1 MKERKRMTIKA
12 EGRAENEREKAYDH
26 KSRGGEQRMKE
37 RKCMTIRAEGRAEN
51 VRKNA
56 YDHKKIGE
64 SRE

>member
-26 KSRGGEQRMKE
+26 KSS
-37 RKCMTIRAEGRAEN
+37 
-51 VRKNA
+51 
-56 YDHKKIGE
+56 GE